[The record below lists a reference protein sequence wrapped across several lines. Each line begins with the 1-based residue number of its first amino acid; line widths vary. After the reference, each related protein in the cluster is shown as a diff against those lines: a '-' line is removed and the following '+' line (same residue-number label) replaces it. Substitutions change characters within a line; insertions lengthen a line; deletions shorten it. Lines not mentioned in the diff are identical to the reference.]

1 MAFNEKDIAS
11 AFERIAK
18 GEEGSDTR
26 ADLELYL
33 LDKLVANG
41 TDAVVQ
47 ILNRIP
53 TMGFSSVESDAS
65 SLYSRYQSS
74 DEYGPI
80 TVDICELEDLTSIN
94 ISRAEDDAVG
104 AEQYPWHEWFYNL
117 WMSIQKYSDKSEIER
132 LSDAERSTY
141 YIALLEAQV
150 MNGGIGQYL
159 TNTDGQFIDETI
171 DCLNGVGA
179 LRTADIVEK
188 AKLLR
193 EKGESYD
200 EIWETK
206 KEQLEKLDE
215 DFLAIAED
223 FGKLVASKYCDDAA
237 LWGLE

>member
-1 MAFNEKDIAS
+1 MTFNEKEVAS

-18 GEEGSDTR
+18 GKEGPDARTN
-26 ADLELYL
+26 LELYL
-33 LDKLVANG
+33 LDELIANG

-47 ILNRIP
+47 ILQNIP
-53 TMGFSSVESDAS
+53 TMGFSLVESNAS
-65 SLYSRYQSS
+65 SPNSRFQSG

-80 TVDICELEDLTSIN
+80 AVDIFELEDLTSIN
-94 ISRAEDDAVG
+94 ISRAQDDAG
-104 AEQYPWHEWFYNL
+104 KSDQYPWHEWFYSL
-117 WMSIQKYSDKSEIER
+117 WMSVQKLSDKSEIER
-132 LSDAERSTY
+132 LSDAERTTY

-150 MNGGIGQYL
+150 MNGGLGQYL

-171 DCLNGVGA
+171 DCLTVIGA

-193 EKGESYD
+193 EKGASYD

-206 KEQLEKLDE
+206 ARQLERLDE

-223 FGKLVASKYCDDAA
+223 LGKLVANKYCDDAP
-237 LWGLE
+237 W